1 MKYSSYLEPKNSIK
15 LFGLSKEFRLLK
27 DLYSK
32 NNLPNVLL
40 LSGTKG
46 IGKFTLINHL
56 MYYIFD
62 ISNYDEKLNII
73 IKDSA
78 FKKSFLNNVFS
89 NILYF
94 SGSDNTRNKVEDI
107 RNLKSKISRSTIDSR
122 SRFIILDD
130 VELFNLH
137 SINALL
143 KSIEEPTHNNF
154 FILIN
159 NKKKPLIETIK
170 SRALEFK
177 IMLKDKVRNNIINEL
192 IKFHKI
198 DPVIECVNSKTTPGN
213 FLRFNNICE
222 KNNIDINKNFLANL
236 DLLLNLYKK
245 EKSTILIDFIN
256 FMANTYIGKLETKQK
271 LGEKKNIEKR
281 LFILENINKFF
292 VHNLN
297 QKSLIN
303 TISYKLQNE

>member
-1 MKYSSYLEPKNSIK
+1 MKYSNYLEPKNSLK
-15 LFGLSKEFRLLK
+15 LFGLSREFILLK

-62 ISNYDEKLNII
+62 NSNYDEKHNII
-73 IKDSA
+73 PKEST
-78 FKKSFLNNVFS
+78 FKKSFLNDVFS

-94 SGSDNTRNKVEDI
+94 SGSDHATNKVEDI
-107 RNLKSKISRSTIDSR
+107 RNIKSKISRSAIDNR

-130 VELFNLH
+130 IELFNIH
-137 SINALL
+137 STNALL
-143 KSIEEPTHNNF
+143 KSLEEPTHNNF

-159 NKKKPLIETIK
+159 SKKKFLIETIK

-177 IMLKDKVRNNIINEL
+177 IILKNKIRNNIINDL
-192 IKFHKI
+192 IEFHKI
-198 DPVIECVNSKTTPGN
+198 NPVIEFANSNITPGN
-213 FLRFNNICE
+213 FLRYNYICE
-222 KNNIDINKNFLANL
+222 QNNIDIKKNFLTNL
-236 DLLLNLYKK
+236 ELLLNLYKK
-245 EKSTILIDFIN
+245 EKSPILIDFIN
-256 FMANTYIGKLETKQK
+256 FMTNNYFGKIELKQK
-271 LGEKKNIEKR
+271 FGEKKNVEKR

>member
-1 MKYSSYLEPKNSIK
+1 MKYLSYLEPKNSIK

-46 IGKFTLINHL
+46 TGKFTLINHL

-62 ISNYDEKLNII
+62 NSNYNEKLNII

-94 SGSDNTRNKVEDI
+94 SGSDNKRNKVEDI
-107 RNLKSKISRSTIDSR
+107 RNLKSKISRSAIDSR

>member
-46 IGKFTLINHL
+46 TGKFTLINHL

-62 ISNYDEKLNII
+62 NSNYNEKLNII

-94 SGSDNTRNKVEDI
+94 SGSDNKRNKVEDI
-107 RNLKSKISRSTIDSR
+107 RNLKSKISRSAIDSR

>member
-46 IGKFTLINHL
+46 TGKFTLINHL

-62 ISNYDEKLNII
+62 NSNYDEKLNII

-271 LGEKKNIEKR
+271 LGEKK
-281 LFILENINKFF
+281 ILK
-292 VHNLN
+292 
-297 QKSLIN
+297 KDYS
-303 TISYKLQNE
+303 S